1 MNLDLYTAQHLK
13 MHDKWIKGMTI
24 TLWENME
31 EYPYDFVCIGK
42 DFCNKTQK
50 LGSLQMEKVGKDE
63 YILLH

>member
-1 MNLDLYTAQHLK
+1 

-31 EYPYDFVCIGK
+31 EYPYDFVWIGK

-63 YILLH
+63 YILSH